1 MDNIIL
7 DTKTFQN
14 AVDEISE
21 KIFNDA
27 QNVSDLA
34 IVGIQ
39 NKGVFLAKRILFVIS
54 KLADIDWSKIPFGT
68 LDITLHRDDL
78 DNFDSGMPVIKDT
91 IIPFDM
97 NHKNIVLIDDVLY
110 TGRTVR
116 AALDLLMDFGRPKS
130 IQLAV
135 LIDRG
140 FRELPIEAKYIG
152 VKYKSKEFIKV
163 DCKETDGIDKVTVY
177 SCSSKILTL

>member
-1 MDNIIL
+1 MADIIL
-7 DTKTFQN
+7 DEKSFQDVV
-14 AVDEISE
+14 AKISKEIFE
-21 KIFNDA
+21 NN
-27 QNVSDLA
+27 QNICEVA

-39 NKGVFLAKRILFVIS
+39 NKGVFLAKRILSEVS
-54 KLADIDWSKIPFGT
+54 KFAGVDESQIPFGT

-78 DNFDSGMPVIKDT
+78 DDFGSEVPVIRDT

-97 NHKNIVLIDDVLY
+97 SRKNIILIDDVLY

-116 AALDLLMDFGRPKS
+116 AALNVLMDFGRPKS

-135 LIDRG
+135 LVDRG

-152 VKYKSKEFIKV
+152 IKYQSKEFIRV
-163 DCKETDGIDKVTVY
+163 ECKEMDGVDKVVVH
-177 SCSSKILTL
+177 CKL